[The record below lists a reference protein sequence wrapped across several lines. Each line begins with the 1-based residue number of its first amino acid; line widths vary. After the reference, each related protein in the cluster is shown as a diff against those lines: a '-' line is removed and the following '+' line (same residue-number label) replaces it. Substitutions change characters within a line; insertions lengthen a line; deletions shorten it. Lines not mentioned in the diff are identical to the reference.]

1 MNTKKSGR
9 HQTLFII
16 LTAALSGASALGIL
30 SVIDTRSIWAD
41 ELSTI
46 YKTVELNTPQM
57 IDYLRTDAHP
67 PIYYLALQRW
77 FTFFEPSTTSLRLAS
92 WISYLFG
99 GILMTIQTF
108 QLGQKQSNRRAWI
121 AACLGALI
129 VFSSPFAL
137 RFSIEGKGYSL
148 MVMLIAAGLLC
159 RQNFLTSKKQ
169 CQYRKVYLAGT
180 CLSLACASLTH
191 YYGLFLSTSI
201 VLIDCIK
208 IFILKDAH
216 QKVRVNIFISE
227 IIACLPTIFWA
238 LTNLSHLSSG
248 RGIGWIGKPDY
259 GLFESI
265 LANYIGPY
273 PIPKII
279 ILGISL
285 WILRQKNLI
294 SFQQTTPTVL
304 AKYSIFDL
312 AGAPAGGLMIFIVI
326 AISFVHPIAYSRYFI
341 VLIPVIAPLFA
352 LYIARIEPK
361 STFSLFILLSS
372 LALIW
377 TNAQNDTF
385 GTFSTNQYRASANK
399 SSNYRAMSML
409 TANDVNRYTSNRL
422 DHAKTSDLVAKLD
435 KIIKIMPIES
445 WNSISQNDLNNFK
458 SLPDTMVI
466 AATGKPYEK
475 ALRDTIKELKN
486 NEFLC
491 NIRGNKYAN
500 VKIYDCLRQTPEKKQ
515 QLQRHE

>member
-1 MNTKKSGR
+1 MTTKKLGR
-9 HQTLFII
+9 HKTLFII
-16 LTAALSGASALGIL
+16 LTAVLSGFSALDIL

-57 IDYLRTDAHP
+57 INYLRTDAHP

-77 FTFFEPSTTSLRLAS
+77 FTFFEPSTTSLRLPS
-92 WISYLFG
+92 WINYLVG

-108 QLGQKQSNRRAWI
+108 QLGRNESNQRAWK

-129 VFSSPFAL
+129 AFSSPFAL
-137 RFSIEGKGYSL
+137 RFAIEGKGYSL

-159 RQNFLTSKKQ
+159 RQNFLTNKKQ
-169 CQYRKVYLAGT
+169 YQCRRLYLAGT
-180 CLSLACASLTH
+180 CISLACASLTH
-191 YYGLFLSTSI
+191 YYGLFISISI
-201 VLIDCIK
+201 VLADCIK
-208 IFILKDAH
+208 IFMNKGSH
-216 QKVRVNIFISE
+216 QEARVNIFISE
-227 IIACLPTIFWA
+227 IIACLPSIFWA
-238 LTNLSHLSSG
+238 FTNLSHLSSG

-265 LANYIGPY
+265 LANYIGPF

-285 WILRQKNLI
+285 WILRQNNLI
-294 SFQQTTPTVL
+294 SFQRISPNFIG
-304 AKYSIFDL
+304 KYSTLDL
-312 AGAPAGGLMIFIVI
+312 AGAPAGALMIFIVI

-341 VLIPVIAPLFA
+341 VLIPIIAPLFA

-385 GTFSTNQYRASANK
+385 RTFSTNQYRASANK

-409 TANDVNRYTSNRL
+409 TANDVNRFTSNRL

-435 KIIKIMPIES
+435 NVIETMPIES
-445 WNSISQNDLNNFK
+445 WNSISKSDLNNLK
-458 SLPDTMVI
+458 SLPDTMVL

-475 ALRDTIKELKN
+475 VLRGTIKGLSN

-491 NIRGNKYAN
+491 NIRINKYAN
-500 VKIYDCLRQTPEKKQ
+500 VKIYDCLRQTPENK
-515 QLQRHE
+515 